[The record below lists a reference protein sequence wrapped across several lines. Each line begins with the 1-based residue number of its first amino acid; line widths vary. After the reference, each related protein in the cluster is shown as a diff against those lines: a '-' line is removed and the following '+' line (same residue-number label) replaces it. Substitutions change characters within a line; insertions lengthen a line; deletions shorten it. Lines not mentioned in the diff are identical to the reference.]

1 MVKIGH
7 ASSDERGKYS
17 GGQAGDQTVRE
28 VCVRDWYNRP
38 WNKVL
43 RPRRLDVA
51 NRSVRACREACYND
65 KIGYDQNQRT
75 TLYTQAKAKD
85 WNLAA
90 ITTACEC
97 DCSSLMA
104 VCAIAAG
111 VNVSKDIYTGNM
123 VRALAATG
131 EYDVLTDGKYLA
143 SDDYLMPGD
152 ILVYEGHHTAM
163 ALQYGSRARFRTG
176 WNYDLYGWWYATTET
191 AYYKSCWRD
200 INGHRYYFNPDGYAV
215 TNWQEIGGKWYY
227 FEPRAGHELECA
239 LYRTDADGA
248 QDPGVF

>member
-17 GGQAGDQTVRE
+17 GGKAGDQTGRE
-28 VCVRDWYNRP
+28 VCIRDWYNRP

-43 RPRRLDVA
+43 RPKRPEVA
-51 NRSVRACREACYND
+51 NRSVRTCRDACNNEN
-65 KIGYDQNQRT
+65 IGYDQNQRT
-75 TLYTQAKAKD
+75 TLYTQAKACG
-85 WNLAA
+85 WVIAA
-90 ITTACEC
+90 ITVPCEC

-123 VRALAATG
+123 VKALAATG
-131 EYDVLTDGKYLA
+131 EYEVLTEGKYLA
-143 SDDYLMPGD
+143 SDAYLMPGD

-163 ALQYGSRARFRTG
+163 ALQYGSKARFRTG
-176 WNYDLYGWWYATTET
+176 WNYDMHGWWYATTET
-191 AYYKSCWRD
+191 AYYKSCWRN

-215 TNWQEIGGKWYY
+215 TNWQEIGGRWYY

-248 QDPGVF
+248 QAPGVF